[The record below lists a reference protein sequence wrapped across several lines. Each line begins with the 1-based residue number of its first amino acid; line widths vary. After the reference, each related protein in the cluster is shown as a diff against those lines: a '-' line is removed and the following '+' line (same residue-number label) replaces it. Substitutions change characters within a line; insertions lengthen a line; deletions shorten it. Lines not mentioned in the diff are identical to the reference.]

1 MMTDAM
7 IGRMIDEIEEAME
20 YTTNHE
26 MMVYYRGVLFGLKYA
41 KGEYQEDEQVE
52 RN

>member
-1 MMTDAM
+1 MMTEAM
-7 IGRMIDEIEEAME
+7 IGQMIDEIEEAME

-41 KGEYQEDEQVE
+41 KGECKEDEQSK
-52 RN
+52 RD

>member
-7 IGRMIDEIEEAME
+7 IGQMIDEIEEALE
-20 YTTNHE
+20 CTTSHE
-26 MMVYYRGVLFGLKYA
+26 MMIYYRGVLFGLRYA
-41 KGEYQEDEQVE
+41 KGEYKNEQTE